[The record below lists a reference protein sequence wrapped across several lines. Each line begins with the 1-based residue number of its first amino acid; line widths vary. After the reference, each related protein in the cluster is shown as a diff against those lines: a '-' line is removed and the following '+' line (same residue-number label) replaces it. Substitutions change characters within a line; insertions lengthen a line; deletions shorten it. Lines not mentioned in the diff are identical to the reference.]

1 MKVKVYPGFASGQI
15 SVPPSKSLLHRAI
28 ISACLAKGKSV
39 VKNIVLSEDIKATI
53 EAFKRLGIKIQKEEN
68 SLIIYGKG
76 DLSFVGDETINCN
89 ESGST
94 IRFIIPIFTNSK
106 GIKITGKP
114 SLLKRPLSI
123 YEELF
128 KKNSLTFERK
138 TSSIFLK
145 GELPHGVFEVAGN
158 VSSQFISGLMFALP
172 LKTNDS
178 IIKIIGNLESKRY
191 VDMTIFVLSK
201 FGIKITQYE
210 DSYYIKGNQKYNNT
224 NYIVESD
231 FSQLA
236 FFAVAGTIN
245 GEIKINNVNLDSLQ
259 PDKEIINIIRKME
272 GKINKD
278 KGSLIFSKTQTIGI
292 DIDVSQ
298 SPDIAP
304 ILSILGGLSLGQ
316 TNILNAKRLRIKE
329 TDRLKATNDILNKL
343 GVRSQIYQ
351 DSLIILG
358 QKHFNSNT
366 FNSYND
372 HRMVMSLA
380 IAALRANKPI
390 IINRAEAINKSYP
403 HFFEDLQS
411 LGIKVE
417 YL

>member
-106 GIKITGKP
+106 GIKITGKS

-128 KKNSLTFERK
+128 KKNNLTFERK
-138 TSSIFLK
+138 TSNIFLK

-201 FGIKITQYE
+201 FGIEITQYE
-210 DSYYIKGNQKYNNT
+210 DSYYIKGNQKYKNT

-272 GKINKD
+272 GKIHKD

-329 TDRLKATNDILNKL
+329 TDRLKATNDILKKL